1 MPVGA
6 NPLATFL
13 EPGSAD
19 AASTPAIISMG
30 TRGLTCTSQYIYLAS
45 IFSRPTTNASLL
57 THIGYAYVN
66 PFGYAG
72 CFPCCGV
79 RSYAFGCAPSAVFS
93 CDTYSQDYGIAD
105 GYTYAYTYGYA
116 SGDDYGYFY
125 G

>member
-79 RSYAFGCAPSAVFS
+79 RSHTPSAVFS
-93 CDTYSQDYGIAD
+93 CDTYSQDYGFAD